1 MSDLIS
7 FSSSSFDCALLFGKL
22 TINRGRLVQERATK
36 EPKLNCRNWE
46 CGVLIPVISRGDVV
60 SEQNRSPNDESGTML
75 DIFEGIVPVP
85 MRLPAPQYGP
95 NRKPWF
101 NSESGM

>member
-1 MSDLIS
+1 MVSDLVS
-7 FSSSSFDCALLFGKL
+7 CPSSDCALLSGKL
-22 TINRGRLVQERATK
+22 IMNRGRLVQERATK

-46 CGVLIPVISRGDVV
+46 CGVLMPVISKEDAV
-60 SEQNRSPNDESGTML
+60 SEQNKSPNDESGTML
-75 DIFEGIVPVP
+75 DAFKGIVPVP

>member
-1 MSDLIS
+1 MVSDLVS
-7 FSSSSFDCALLFGKL
+7 CPSSDCALLSGKL
-22 TINRGRLVQERATK
+22 IMNRGRLVQERATK

-46 CGVLIPVISRGDVV
+46 CGVLMPVISKEDAV
-60 SEQNRSPNDESGTML
+60 SEQNKSPNDESGTML
-75 DIFEGIVPVP
+75 DAFKGIVPVP

-101 NSESGM
+101 NSESEM